1 MPKTRKKLESEIRKM
16 VKKVNDSLYRL
27 EKADVTDYSREYQ
40 MIEHYAVKKNSKMYN
55 VNLERGTI
63 RATKDLKRFKSDEEL
78 YRYKEVLKNIL
89 KSKTRTVKGTREAMK
104 KSFETFK
111 KSKTYKENPN
121 MSFEDFQRV
130 MKIWRTRVQP
140 DEKAHLSSS
149 DVVEIINI
157 TDLNSISDAGIEKA
171 LKYAEE
177 EKSVDSMLDEFFDI
191 KDDKFEHIGTKIHKK
206 SKAKGKSK

>member
-78 YRYKEVLKNIL
+78 YRYKEVLKNII

-121 MSFEDFQRV
+121 MSFEDFRRV
-130 MKIWRTRVQP
+130 MKIWRTKVQP

-191 KDDKFEHIGTKIHKK
+191 KEDKFEHIGTKIHAK
-206 SKAKGKSK
+206 SKAKGKAK

>member
-27 EKADVTDYSREYQ
+27 EKADITDFSREYQ

-89 KSKTRTVKGTREAMK
+89 KAKTRTVKGAREAMK

-111 KSKTYKENPN
+111 KSRTYKENPN
-121 MSFEDFQRV
+121 MSYEDFRRV
-130 MKIWRTRVQP
+130 MKIWRTKVQP

-191 KDDKFEHIGTKIHKK
+191 KEDKFEHIGTKIHAKA
-206 SKAKGKSK
+206 KAKGKSK

>member
-27 EKADVTDYSREYQ
+27 EKADITDFSREYQ
-40 MIEHYAVKKNSKMYN
+40 MIEYYAVKKNSKMYN

-89 KSKTRTVKGTREAMK
+89 KAKTRTVKGAREAMK

-121 MSFEDFQRV
+121 MSFEDFRRV
-130 MKIWRTRVQP
+130 MKIWRTKVQP

>member
-27 EKADVTDYSREYQ
+27 EKANVTDYSREYQ

-111 KSKTYKENPN
+111 KSKTYKNNPN
-121 MSFEDFQRV
+121 MSFEDFRRV
-130 MKIWRTRVQP
+130 MKIWRSKVQP

>member
-27 EKADVTDYSREYQ
+27 EKADITDFSREYQ

-89 KSKTRTVKGTREAMK
+89 KAKTRTVKGAREAMK

-111 KSKTYKENPN
+111 KSRTYKENPN
-121 MSFEDFQRV
+121 MSYEDFRRV
-130 MKIWRTRVQP
+130 MKIWRTKVQP

-191 KDDKFEHIGTKIHKK
+191 KEDKFEHIGTKIHKK
-206 SKAKGKSK
+206 SKNKGKSK

>member
-27 EKADVTDYSREYQ
+27 EKADITDFSREYQ

-63 RATKDLKRFKSDEEL
+63 RATKNLKRFKSDEEL

-89 KSKTRTVKGTREAMK
+89 NAQTRTVKGAREAMK
-104 KSFETFK
+104 KAYKTFK
-111 KSKTYKENPN
+111 ESEFYANNPN
-121 MSFEDFQRV
+121 VSFEDYRRV
-130 MKIWRTRVQP
+130 MKIWRTKVQP

-149 DVVEIINI
+149 DVVEIMEI
-157 TDLNSISDAGIEKA
+157 TDLNVISDSGIEKA

-177 EKSVDSMLDEFFDI
+177 EKSVDSMLKEFFDVE
-191 KDDKFEHIGTKIHKK
+191 DDKFEHIGMKIHAKA
-206 SKAKGKSK
+206 KAKGKSK

>member
-27 EKADVTDYSREYQ
+27 EKADITDFSREYQ

-89 KSKTRTVKGTREAMK
+89 KAKTRTVKGAREAMK

-121 MSFEDFQRV
+121 MSFEDFRRV
-130 MKIWRTRVQP
+130 MKIWRTKVQP